1 MPGYQNQ
8 QTPAYE
14 GYGSQRAY
22 DSRALGDSN
31 RGRTYNPARQA
42 FEGVQGASGLFGQ
55 PDPTPFDPSNIDP
68 NQAFEGDQGASKL
81 FGQLNR
87 AQWEDWKTRF
97 APYVSNLA
105 DYATD
110 PNAANDAATQ
120 AKSSVGL
127 AFDTAQTVTDQGRE
141 KYGVALS
148 PEQMKAQDR
157 ASKVGRTAATASA
170 GNEAR
175 ISALDRQQSILAGGM
190 GLSNIPDKVMNS

>member
-1 MPGYQNQ
+1 MPPGNGNSGANGQRSYPASPEAQVKNQ
-8 QTPAYE
+8 MFGTP
-14 GYGSQRAY
+14 
-22 DSRALGDSN
+22 L
-31 RGRTYNPARQA
+31 P
-42 FEGVQGASGLFGQ
+42 
-55 PDPTPFDPSNIDP
+55 PPFDPSNIDP

-148 PEQMKAQDR
+148 PEQMEAQDR

-175 ISALDRQQSILAGGM
+175 ISALDRQQAILAGGM
-190 GLSNIPDKVMNS
+190 GLSTIPNGVMEQ